1 MTPDEVAEVLRQA
14 IRERVLVPGAPLIQD
29 DLARR
34 LGTSR
39 MPVREAL
46 RILAS
51 EGIIQMTRGSG
62 ATVSALRADEVEE
75 LYDLRLKIEPDL
87 APAIIANCR
96 IQDLARFKELLAEM
110 ARAKSDPGR
119 WARANFDFHAMQYD
133 LVRRPHTQRVL
144 VGLLTLVQ
152 PYSMRNVNEL
162 GGRTDAD
169 TEHVGMV
176 RAIEQ
181 RNPREF
187 ARLVRQH
194 LSTARE
200 RLLKSLKATADLDPL
215 EGLRGLAP
223 DGRARRKSRVR
234 AHAASK

>member
-14 IRERVLVPGAPLIQD
+14 IRERVLVPGAPLVQD

-51 EGIIQMTRGSG
+51 EGVIQMTRGSG
-62 ATVSALRADEVEE
+62 ATVSELRADEVAE
-75 LYDLRLKIEPDL
+75 LYELRLKLEPDL
-87 APAIIANCR
+87 AEAIVGNCR
-96 IQDLARFKELLAEM
+96 APDLERFKQLLAEM
-110 ARAKSDPGR
+110 ARAKNDPGR
-119 WARANFDFHAMQYD
+119 WARANFEFHAMQYD
-133 LVRRPHTQRVL
+133 LARRPHTQRIL
-144 VGLLTLVQ
+144 AGLLTMVQ

-162 GGRTDAD
+162 GGRSDAD
-169 TEHVGMV
+169 HEHVGMV
-176 RAIEQ
+176 RAIEE

-194 LSTARE
+194 LSTARD
-200 RLLKSLKATADLDPL
+200 RLLKSFAAAGDADPL
-215 EGLRGLAP
+215 KGLRDLA
-223 DGRARRKSRVR
+223 DGGGARGKGRK
-234 AHAASK
+234 AAVK